1 MQKSE
6 LTHQF
11 QIIDF
16 DKSNVEL
23 VTVVSDLLKPLKD
36 GSARFVAR
44 VWERVS
50 PFPTRPMAIHRFWS
64 VLLFVV
70 HLISWIFSFLF
81 LSEMKK
87 KNNNDERKL

>member
-36 GSARFVAR
+36 GSARLVAR

-50 PFPTRPMAIHRFWS
+50 PFPTGPMAIHRF
-64 VLLFVV
+64 LFVC
-70 HLISWIFSFLF
+70 LMSWIFSFSF